1 MLAKGDAFAQVA
13 LPKAAKKV
21 EGILVNDVH
30 SQLSSARVFKIVE
43 PKAIDDVRQ
52 AFKLA
57 QTEEKSI
64 SIAGGRH
71 SMGGQP
77 FADQAVMLDIRKLN
91 KILAFDAEKGLIEL
105 ESGVQWPQ
113 LLEFLQNNTGA
124 GEKQWTFSQKQTG
137 ADKLTMGG
145 SLSANMHGR
154 GLTLAPF
161 IGDIESF
168 RLINARGDLVQ
179 CSRSDNP
186 DLFRLVI
193 GGYGLFGFV
202 YSITLRLVPRK
213 KVQRIVEIRQAD
225 GLMRAFG
232 ERIADGF
239 AYGDF
244 QFAIDERSAEFLRRG
259 VFSCYRPVAD
269 DMPIAPARRQLSERD
284 WADLLMLAHTDKSE
298 AFRRYSAYYQA
309 TGDQVYWADEAQMS
323 LYPDN
328 YHREIDRKMQA
339 DNRATEGITEVYV
352 ERDSLE
358 AFLADVRSYA
368 RLSSVNIIYGTIRLI
383 EPDRESF
390 LPWARKAYAC
400 IVFNLHIEHN
410 SAGLIRAGDQFR
422 RFIDLAL
429 KYGGSFYP
437 AYHRHALR
445 RQVDACFPQFREFL
459 LLKKKYDKEEL
470 FQSDWYRHYK
480 RMYNL

>member
-1 MLAKGDAFAQVA
+1 
-13 LPKAAKKV
+13 
-21 EGILVNDVH
+21 
-30 SQLSSARVFKIVE
+30 
-43 PKAIDDVRQ
+43 
-52 AFKLA
+52 
-57 QTEEKSI
+57 
-64 SIAGGRH
+64 
-71 SMGGQP
+71 
-77 FADQAVMLDIRKLN
+77 
-91 KILAFDAEKGLIEL
+91 
-105 ESGVQWPQ
+105 
-113 LLEFLQNNTGA
+113 
-124 GEKQWTFSQKQTG
+124 
-137 ADKLTMGG
+137 
-145 SLSANMHGR
+145 
-154 GLTLAPF
+154 
-161 IGDIESF
+161 
-168 RLINARGDLVQ
+168 
-179 CSRSDNP
+179 
-186 DLFRLVI
+186 
-193 GGYGLFGFV
+193 
-202 YSITLRLVPRK
+202 
-213 KVQRIVEIRQAD
+213 
-225 GLMRAFG
+225 
-232 ERIADGF
+232 
-239 AYGDF
+239 
-244 QFAIDERSAEFLRRG
+244 
-259 VFSCYRPVAD
+259 
-269 DMPIAPARRQLSERD
+269 
-284 WADLLMLAHTDKSE
+284 
-298 AFRRYSAYYQA
+298 
-309 TGDQVYWADEAQMS
+309 MS

-400 IVFNLHIEHN
+400 VVFNLHIEHN